1 MRTVLDA
8 ITPIEALAATQS
20 HVAERIS
27 SASGEL
33 RDQVHGIDVRVQ
45 ELSGRARERDDLI
58 GAFIVGDV
66 AKDEP
71 LAVPSE
77 PVRLYAVSGGRA

>member
-1 MRTVLDA
+1 
-8 ITPIEALAATQS
+8 
-20 HVAERIS
+20 
-27 SASGEL
+27 
-33 RDQVHGIDVRVQ
+33 VHGIDVRVQ
-45 ELSGRARERDDLI
+45 ELSGRARELDDLI

-77 PVRLYAVSGGRA
+77 PVRLYAVSGGRV